1 MTTECLDSLQVK
13 GKRNS
18 GLEKT
23 WHMLFQ
29 CDPVRVSQNTFIYFL
44 KKSKKPD
51 VHQSL
56 MTSAFLDPLAFVLLE
71 KELFRDME
79 LLRILLQSLSTQL
92 SVWEMFTKD
101 TAKGNIKK
109 YMMLLVNF

>member
-1 MTTECLDSLQVK
+1 MTASILFKCIEIILIGIGNK
-13 GKRNS
+13 NRMRGKRSS

-51 VHQSL
+51 AHQSL

-79 LLRILLQSLSTQL
+79 LLR
-92 SVWEMFTKD
+92 
-101 TAKGNIKK
+101 
-109 YMMLLVNF
+109 